1 LKEKQVLKLQFKKL
15 ILICH
20 LLLLS
25 QTYCFAN
32 DYNIDFIGSNVIIT
46 SNNLDKPIVVNVD
59 HLLLKN
65 GEFDV
70 NLVVQEVMDNYK
82 REKKDATK
90 SRDNNL

>member
-1 LKEKQVLKLQFKKL
+1 MLKLQFKKL
-15 ILICH
+15 TLICY

-70 NLVVQEVMDNYK
+70 NLVVQEVMNSYK

>member
-1 LKEKQVLKLQFKKL
+1 MLKLQFKKL
-15 ILICH
+15 TLICY

-59 HLLLKN
+59 HLLLN
-65 GEFDV
+65 SGEFDV
-70 NLVVQEVMDNYK
+70 NLVVQEVMNSYK

>member
-1 LKEKQVLKLQFKKL
+1 VLKLQFKKL
-15 ILICH
+15 TLICY
-20 LLLLS
+20 LLLFF

-70 NLVVQEVMDNYK
+70 NLVVQEVMNNYK
-82 REKKDATK
+82 REKKDAAK
-90 SRDNNL
+90 SRDGNL